1 MIHSYIDNDIWEDE
15 FEQMMDQ
22 EHFDKMWKLM
32 EPTISKYMVSYFDEI
47 AFSNGSLKPANNV
60 SLLIKRLVSENSK
73 MHDKYIK
80 IFSPDLMEEYQEDV
94 DGFKGSILSKEC
106 PVIFHTLH
114 SKAEA
119 LNDWKKLYKIT
130 KPQELYDTFY
140 NMMDFAFEYDKDFSE
155 EKLFDVDEIE
165 NNNLTGLADDA
176 CYLIGVIGTGIVST
190 ILNAMYP
197 RVFPGHFKIGL
208 FALYMLSK
216 QSTLDMKTRSSEFIM
231 VKDDSHSKTGVI
243 ETEHNYY
250 YPYATFGLYSLKIYK
265 MLSEA
270 IVKRFNLSFP
280 CEYRY
285 VLTNDFY
292 EYVFEQNKEAIK
304 TLLGNDDILKFGY
317 SV

>member
-1 MIHSYIDNDIWEDE
+1 MIHSFIDTDIWEDE
-15 FEQMMDQ
+15 FEQIWDQ
-22 EHFDKMWKLM
+22 EHFDKMFKVM

-47 AFSNGSLKPANNV
+47 AFSNGSLKPANNA
-60 SLLIKRLVSENSK
+60 SLLVKKLINENSK
-73 MHDKYIK
+73 MHDKYMK
-80 IFSPDLMEEYQEDV
+80 IFAPDLMEEYQDDV

-119 LNDWKKLYKIT
+119 LNDWKIEYKLT

-140 NMMDFAFEYDKDFSE
+140 NMMDFAFEYNEEFSE
-155 EKLFDVDEIE
+155 AEFNKINTIE
-165 NNNLTGLADDA
+165 DNKLTGLIDDS
-176 CYLIGVIGTGIVST
+176 CYLRGVIGTGIIST

-231 VKDDSHSKTGVI
+231 VKDDSHSKTGSI
-243 ETEHNYY
+243 ESEHNYY

-265 MLSEA
+265 MLSEG
-270 IVKRFNLSFP
+270 IVKRFDLSFP

-292 EYVFEQNKEAIK
+292 EYVFEQNKEGIK